1 LASAVAHPLYRW
13 RREAINYRR
22 SVFKA
27 LKPNGDAVHS
37 DETAR

>member
-1 LASAVAHPLYRW
+1 MNVAA
-13 RREAINYRR
+13 AITMPV
-22 SVFKA
+22 SKVVFKA

>member
-1 LASAVAHPLYRW
+1 MGSFSSYAPVPVSKA
-13 RREAINYRR
+13 
-22 SVFKA
+22 VFKA